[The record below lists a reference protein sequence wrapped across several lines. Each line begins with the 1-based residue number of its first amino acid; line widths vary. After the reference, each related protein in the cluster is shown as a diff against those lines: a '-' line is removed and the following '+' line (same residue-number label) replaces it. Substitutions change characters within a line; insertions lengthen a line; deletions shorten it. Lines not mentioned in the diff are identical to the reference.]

1 MPKLKE
7 PSIRAKKY
15 IKNKIAGMSNYQAAV
30 KAGYSPETA
39 KNAAKNVEKHGV
51 EVMMEDILNSA
62 GLTDEYMAKKLH
74 GATEAT
80 RIHGT
85 NDNFVEVLDWMVIL
99 KALELGYK
107 VKGKLIEKKDL
118 NIKGGGVIYLPEKE
132 LDAQRS
138 KILDSTSGTT
148 DGSTKEE

>member
-7 PSIRAKKY
+7 PSIRAKRY
-15 IKNKIAGMSNYQAAV
+15 IKNKIAGMSNQQAAIA
-30 KAGYSPETA
+30 AGYSPATA
-39 KNAAKNVEKHGV
+39 KNAAKKVETGGAG
-51 EVMMEDILNSA
+51 VMMEEILNNA

-85 NDNFVEVLDWMVIL
+85 NDNFVEVTDWMVIL

-107 VKGKLIEKKDL
+107 VKGKLIDKKDL
-118 NIKGGGVIYLPEKE
+118 TTNGEKINNVIILPEKE
-132 LDAQRS
+132 LDDKRM
-138 KILDSTSGTT
+138 DSTQGAT
-148 DGSTKEE
+148 DGSLEEE